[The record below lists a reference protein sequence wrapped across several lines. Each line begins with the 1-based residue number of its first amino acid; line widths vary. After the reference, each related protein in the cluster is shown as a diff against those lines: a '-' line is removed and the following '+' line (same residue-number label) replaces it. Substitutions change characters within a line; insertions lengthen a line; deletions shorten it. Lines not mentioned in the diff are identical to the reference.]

1 MITRFY
7 FSMSAKD
14 IQSRRPYNA
23 KISNQTFKSWFTSWN
38 YQFPNNFSFK
48 PEVDSLFQDYIWPR
62 FYNQAFFYF
71 DVEHDPWIEPEEPE
85 FAEYVAASYDKLGC
99 IYSWLIESQERY
111 GKLIELYKAEENKWL
126 EKLGSESTTLFNDT
140 PQSGGSF
147 TTDNYVT
154 NATKVNTTADVGTPM
169 ARVKEVRD
177 NLESLYNSWAN
188 EFRKFIIM

>member
-7 FSMSAKD
+7 FSMSDND
-14 IQSRRPYNA
+14 IQSKHPYNA
-23 KISNQTFKSWFTSWN
+23 KTLNQTFKSWFTSWK
-38 YQFPNNFSFK
+38 YQFPSSFSFK

-71 DVEHDPWIEPEEPE
+71 DVEHDPWIEPEEPK
-85 FAEYVAASYDKLGC
+85 FVDYVAASSDKLGC
-99 IYSWLIESQERY
+99 IYAWLIESQERY
-111 GKLIELYKAEENKWL
+111 GKLIELYQAEENKWL

-140 PQSGGSF
+140 PQSGGSV
-147 TTDNYVT
+147 TTSDYVT
-154 NATKVNTTADVGTPM
+154 NATTVNTTADVGTPM

>member
-7 FSMSAKD
+7 FSMSDND
-14 IQSRRPYNA
+14 IQSRHPYNA
-23 KISNQTFKSWFTSWN
+23 KTLNQTFKSWFTSWK

-71 DVEHDPWIEPEEPE
+71 DVEHDPWIEPEEPK
-85 FAEYVAASYDKLGC
+85 FVDYVAASSDKLGC
-99 IYSWLIESQERY
+99 IYAWLIESQERY

-140 PQSGGSF
+140 PQSGGSV
-147 TTDNYVT
+147 TTSDYVT
-154 NATKVNTTADVGTPM
+154 NATTVNTTADVGTPM

>member
-7 FSMSAKD
+7 FAMSDNDMLSKHPYSAKTL
-14 IQSRRPYNA
+14 N
-23 KISNQTFKSWFTSWN
+23 KTFKNWLTSWH
-38 YQFPNNFSFK
+38 YEFPSNFSFK

-71 DVEHDPWIEPEEPE
+71 DVEHDPWIEPEEPK
-85 FAEYVAASYDKLGC
+85 FNDYVAASYDKLGC
-99 IYSWLIESQERY
+99 IYAWLIESQERY

-140 PQSGGSF
+140 PQSGGSV
-147 TTDNYVT
+147 TTSDYVT
-154 NATKVNTTADVGTPM
+154 NATTVNTTADVGTPM

-177 NLESLYNSWAN
+177 NLESLYNSWAD

>member
-7 FSMSAKD
+7 FSMSDND
-14 IQSRRPYNA
+14 IQSRHPYNA
-23 KISNQTFKSWFTSWN
+23 KTLNQSFKSWFTSWK

-71 DVEHDPWIEPEEPE
+71 DVEHDPWIEPEEPK
-85 FAEYVAASYDKLGC
+85 FVDYVAAASDKLGC
-99 IYSWLIESQERY
+99 IYAWLVESQERY

-140 PQSGGSF
+140 PQAGGSF

>member
-7 FSMSAKD
+7 FSMSDND
-14 IQSRRPYNA
+14 IQSKHPYNA
-23 KISNQTFKSWFTSWN
+23 KTLNQTFKSWFTAWK
-38 YQFPNNFSFK
+38 YQFPKNFSFK

-71 DVEHDPWIEPEEPE
+71 DVEHDPWIEPEEPK
-85 FAEYVAASYDKLGC
+85 FNDYVAASSDKLGC
-99 IYSWLIESQERY
+99 IYAWLIESQERY

-140 PQSGGSF
+140 PQSGGSV
-147 TTDNYVT
+147 TTSDYVT
-154 NATKVNTTADVGTPM
+154 NATTVNTTADVGTPM

>member
-7 FSMSAKD
+7 FSMSDND
-14 IQSRRPYNA
+14 IQSKHPYNA
-23 KISNQTFKSWFTSWN
+23 KTLNQTFKSWFTSWK

-71 DVEHDPWIEPEEPE
+71 DVEHDPWIEPEEPK
-85 FAEYVAASYDKLGC
+85 FVDYVAASSDKLGC
-99 IYSWLIESQERY
+99 IYAWLIESQERY
-111 GKLIELYKAEENKWL
+111 GKLIELYQAEENKWL

-140 PQSGGSF
+140 PQSGGSV
-147 TTDNYVT
+147 TTSDYVT
-154 NATKVNTTADVGTPM
+154 NATTVNTTADVGTPM